1 MITSRL
7 ITTDCDPYFSQ
18 NLPINFP
25 SRQLPGYFARQCII
39 VWHVSGF
46 GTSSNSRFRTKR
58 KLVLTGPV
66 VMYLVAGSRSSSRSS
81 SSCGSSSS
89 KGRLGYEH
97 HQAHTDVAFWCSRYP
112 WIVPRGLVRWF
123 KVPE

>member
-46 GTSSNSRFRTKR
+46 GTSSKSRFRDEEKTGSHRSGGDVLGGR
-58 KLVLTGPV
+58 K
-66 VMYLVAGSRSSSRSS
+66 S
-81 SSCGSSSS
+81 
-89 KGRLGYEH
+89 
-97 HQAHTDVAFWCSRYP
+97 QQ
-112 WIVPRGLVRWF
+112 
-123 KVPE
+123 